1 MNNFIFDCPA
11 LAETR
16 LQILYEQI
24 FGHLQEISS
33 WSMCFY
39 PSSMLRVGSEDVNR
53 LNDALFLFPHGAA
66 IDTYLLPYYKVPF

>member
-1 MNNFIFDCPA
+1 MKNFLFDCLD

-39 PSSMLRVGSEDVNR
+39 LSSMLRVGSGDLNR
-53 LNDALFLFPHGAA
+53 LDYAPLFFPQ
-66 IDTYLLPYYKVPF
+66 